1 MDKDLEVLF
10 FPQDQETNISFQEA
24 VAAMDQ
30 DQEIGGQHPDEIGED
45 EVEDKEERNK
55 NNQED
60 DGDNNDNDDQDDG
73 EDEENHDDDEEEEE

>member
-30 DQEIGGQHPDEIGED
+30 NQEIGGQHPD
-45 EVEDKEERNK
+45 VEDKEERNK
-55 NNQED
+55 NNRED
-60 DGDNNDNDDQDDG
+60 DGGNNDNDDQDDD